1 MKKSLL
7 ILGFALTLFSCNKE
21 TQAAKTSEFKTAYV
35 NIQILSDS
43 LQEFKD
49 LESQSKVKMEEMGR
63 DLDARVQ
70 QFKLEAASFENEAK
84 AKGPQWAQLKG
95 QELQKREQ
103 ELGMMQQAM
112 TRQLQDE
119 FRPKNDS
126 VTSKMKRFIKD
137 YGKKNGY
144 DYIYATAD
152 ISSILYAKEGYN
164 ITDKILKELN
174 DTYKGGSKTEDSA
187 SNTAKEEN
195 KK

>member
-7 ILGFALTLFSCNKE
+7 ILGLAVTLFSCNKE
-21 TQAAKTSEFKTAYV
+21 NQTAATAGFKTAYV

-70 QFKLEAASFENEAK
+70 QWKLEASSFENEAK
-84 AKGPQWAQLKG
+84 VKGPQWAQLKG

-103 ELGMMQQAM
+103 ELNMMQQAM

-126 VTSKMKRFIKD
+126 VTSKMKRYIKE

-152 ISSILYAKEGYN
+152 ISSILYAKDGYN

-174 DTYKGGSKTEDSA
+174 DSYKGSAKTEDTA
-187 SNTAKEEN
+187 AATAKED